1 MRYLIIII
9 IVLSFMF
16 FTNPSERDFSSF
28 LATHVNE
35 EMAKK
40 GESAEIRNF
49 SGGIV
54 GLFAEKTVRRTDL
67 FFASYY
73 HLDMSRLRDFGSDIK
88 DINMIGVFGT
98 FLPISN

>member
-1 MRYLIIII
+1 
-9 IVLSFMF
+9 MF

-28 LATHVNE
+28 LATYVNK

-54 GLFAEKTVRRTDL
+54 GLFADNTVERTEL
-67 FFASYY
+67 IFASYY
-73 HLDMSRLRDFGSDIK
+73 HLYMSRLRDFGSDIK
-88 DINMIGVFGT
+88 DINISYT
-98 FLPISN
+98 FLNI

>member
-28 LATHVNE
+28 LATYVNK

-40 GESAEIRNF
+40 GESVEIRNF

-54 GLFAEKTVRRTDL
+54 GLFAEKTVERTDL
-67 FFASYY
+67 VFASYY

>member
-1 MRYLIIII
+1 
-9 IVLSFMF
+9 MF

-28 LATHVNE
+28 LAKYVNK

-54 GLFAEKTVRRTDL
+54 GLFVEKNVERTDL
-67 FFASYY
+67 IFGSHYY
-73 HLDMSRLRDFGSDIK
+73 LDMSKLRYFGSDIE
-88 DINMIGVFGT
+88 DVSMIGIFGT
-98 FLPISN
+98 FLPISY

>member
-1 MRYLIIII
+1 
-9 IVLSFMF
+9 MF

-73 HLDMSRLRDFGSDIK
+73 HLVFIRKISQFLYNLLILIK
-88 DINMIGVFGT
+88 VF
-98 FLPISN
+98 IV